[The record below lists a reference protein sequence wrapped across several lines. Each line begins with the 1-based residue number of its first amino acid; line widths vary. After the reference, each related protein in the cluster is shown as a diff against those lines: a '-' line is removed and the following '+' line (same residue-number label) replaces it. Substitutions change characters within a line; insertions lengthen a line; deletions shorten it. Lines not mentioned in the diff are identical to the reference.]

1 MPKKMQRLTAEF
13 EGKLLSGGTDPQLL
27 RTMAGE
33 TQQVRSELDVRRD
46 VVLAQAEALYQS
58 LILFLIG
65 GVKIDQSILQ
75 RGNALVKEL
84 QGISRLNNSAGKP
97 ALVDTQ
103 LRSDHVSL
111 DGKLAAILTMVQ
123 VEK

>member
-1 MPKKMQRLTAEF
+1 MPKKMRRLAAEID
-13 EGKLLSGGTDPQLL
+13 GKLLSG
-27 RTMAGE
+27 E
-33 TQQVRSELDVRRD
+33 TQRVRAGLDVRRD

-75 RGNALVKEL
+75 RGNALVTEL
-84 QGISRLNNSAGKP
+84 QGISRLNDSVKKP

-103 LRSDHVSL
+103 LRSGYVSL